1 MSHILLGE
9 RRKEKNVNAERRNKN
24 VPSKAGWF
32 MNDMV
37 NCEGKVGWIYG
48 FSGGNDS
55 NDCVLRDINKNIIT
69 NASRKANCPCA
80 RLSSLKLLCHNNN
93 WQYAVLKE
101 CQ

>member
-1 MSHILLGE
+1 
-9 RRKEKNVNAERRNKN
+9 
-24 VPSKAGWF
+24 

-93 WQYAVLKE
+93 WQYVVLKE